1 MQDDLYIGIDLG
13 TSSVKLLLLNGAG
26 QILKKVSRE
35 YPISFPKEGWAEQ
48 DPDEW
53 VDKTLDA
60 LPELLQEADP
70 AKVKGI
76 GCGGQMHGLV
86 ILDEDDRVIRPV
98 ILWNDGRTAEETDY
112 LNKTIGRDKV
122 SEWTGNIAF
131 AGFTAPKLLWL
142 KKHEP
147 ENFMRIR
154 KAMLPKDY
162 LVYRLSGAFATD
174 YSDASG
180 TLYLDVKNKCWSKEM
195 LEILDLKEEYL
206 PSLHE
211 SYEAVGTLK
220 PEIAARFSLSP
231 DVVLAA
237 GAGDNAAAAVGTGVT
252 GPGACNIS
260 VGTSGT
266 IFITGSHFVMD
277 PNNAL
282 HAFAHADGSY
292 HLMGVTM
299 SAASCNKWWNEEILN
314 TSDFTAEQE
323 KIGELGENR
332 VYFLPYLMGERS
344 PHNDADARA
353 AFVGMSMAT
362 TRGEMTQAVL
372 EGVAFAFRDSLEIAK
387 AEGIVPAASRICG
400 GGAKSAVWRRILANV
415 LDLPLEAVEN
425 EEGPGLGGAILSMV
439 ACGAYDNVDTAAKA
453 IVRVRETETPDP
465 ELVAKYNA
473 RYQYFKK
480 LYPALKAIRENR
492 E

>member
-1 MQDDLYIGIDLG
+1 MQNDLYIGIDLG
-13 TSSVKLLLLNGAG
+13 TSSVKLLLLDGSG
-26 QILKKVSRE
+26 RILKKVSKD
-35 YPISFPKEGWAEQ
+35 YPISFPREGWAEQ

-53 VDKTLDA
+53 VDKTFEA
-60 LPELLQEADP
+60 LPELLSDADP
-70 AKVKGI
+70 SCVRGI

-86 ILDEDDRVIRPV
+86 ILDEEDRVIRPV
-98 ILWNDGRTAEETDY
+98 ILWNDGRTAEEVDF
-112 LNKTIGRDKV
+112 LNRVIGRDKI
-122 SEWTGNIAF
+122 SSWTGNIAF

-142 KKHEP
+142 RKHEP
-147 ENFMRIR
+147 ENFKRIR

-180 TLYLDVKNKCWSKEM
+180 TLYLDVQNKCWSREM
-195 LEILDLKEEYL
+195 LEILDITEDML

-211 SYEAVGTLK
+211 SYDAVGTLK
-220 PEIAARFSLSP
+220 KEIAKRFGLGE

-237 GAGDNAAAAVGTGVT
+237 GAGDNAAAAVGCGVS

-266 IFITGSHFVMD
+266 IFITGDHFTVD
-277 PNNAL
+277 PMNAL
-282 HAFAHADGSY
+282 HAFAHADGRY

-299 SAASCNKWWNEEILN
+299 SAASCNKWWNEEILG
-314 TSDFTAEQE
+314 TDDFNAEQE
-323 KIGELGENR
+323 KAGPLGENH

-353 AFVGMSMAT
+353 AFIGMSMDT

-387 AEGIVPAASRICG
+387 AQGIAPKHSRICG
-400 GGAKSAVWRRILANV
+400 GGAKSALWRKILANV

-425 EEGPGLGGAILSMV
+425 EEGPGLGGAILAMV
-439 ACGAYDNVDTAAKA
+439 ACGAYENVVEAGKA
-453 IVRVRETETPDP
+453 LVKVRETEVPDP
-465 ELVAKYNA
+465 ALVEKYNE
-473 RYQYFKK
+473 RYSYFKK
-480 LYPALKAIRENR
+480 IYPALRAIREVKA
-492 E
+492 